1 MKIGAYSPVDAGSL
15 TPVSPPCAPA
25 RSLTCQTARFPDTD
39 LPRVPKTPR
48 AARPIFLF
56 GFVGIALVLAG
67 SVFLGIAA
75 LLRDLRPRQWHW
87 SAPRRLR

>member
-1 MKIGAYSPVDAGSL
+1 MKTGAYSPFDAGSF
-15 TPVSPPCAPA
+15 TPASAPCAQA
-25 RSLTCQTARFPDTD
+25 RSLTRQTARFSDAE

-56 GFVGIALVLAG
+56 GFVGMALLLAG

-75 LLRDLRPRQWHW
+75 LLRDMRQRQWHRN
-87 SAPRRLR
+87 APRRLR

>member
-1 MKIGAYSPVDAGSL
+1 MKIGACSPVDAGSL
-15 TPVSPPCAPA
+15 TPASTPCAQA
-25 RSLTCQTARFPDTD
+25 RSLTCQTARFRDAD

-48 AARPIFLF
+48 AAVPIFLF
-56 GFVGIALVLAG
+56 GFVGIALLLAG

-75 LLRDLRPRQWHW
+75 LLRDLCPRQWHR

>member
-15 TPVSPPCAPA
+15 APVSTPCAQA
-25 RSLTCQTARFPDTD
+25 RSLACQASRFGDAD
-39 LPRVPKTPR
+39 LPRAPKTPR

-56 GFVGIALVLAG
+56 GFVGIALLLAG

-75 LLRDLRPRQWHW
+75 LLHDLRPLRWHG
-87 SAPRRLR
+87 SALRRLR

>member
-1 MKIGAYSPVDAGSL
+1 MKTGSYSLVDAGSL
-15 TPVSPPCAPA
+15 TPVSTPCAQA
-25 RSLTCQTARFPDTD
+25 RSLGCQTARFSDSD

-48 AARPIFLF
+48 AATPVFWF
-56 GFVGIALVLAG
+56 GVVGIALLLAG

-75 LLRDLRPRQWHW
+75 LLRDLRPRQWLK